1 MANLCLRVV
10 YTPLFLDS
18 SQARAHIDL
27 EKDFVLPPEEIVKAI
42 IALITNVK
50 YAPGTVLEVGDIG
63 GWREVSLLH
72 DVGPQG
78 RSTLPRQKAKDAI
91 KLVEAALE
99 KDAISPKKRLSHL

>member
-1 MANLCLRVV
+1 MVD
-10 YTPLFLDS
+10 TPLFRDS
-18 SQARAHIDL
+18 SKARAHIDL
-27 EKDFVLPPEEIVKAI
+27 EKDFVLPPKEIVKAI
-42 IALITNVK
+42 IALITDVK

-63 GWREVSLLH
+63 GWREVSLLN

-99 KDAISPKKRLSHL
+99 NDIIAPKKRRSHL